1 MALVRSDLHSV
12 ANTIFRKYFLTCDA
26 FDPEST
32 CTIFVQPFPS
42 EMKVKYLLI
51 PLFSNF
57 SYGDWCGFPWKQNST
72 LLILIKGRKTDGVI
86 LRSWFTSSRLVS

>member
-12 ANTIFRKYFLTCDA
+12 VNTIFRIKFLTCDA

-42 EMKVKYLLI
+42 EVKVKYLLI
-51 PLFSNF
+51 ALFSQF
-57 SYGDWCGFPWKQNST
+57 FVWRLVWVEEVPTWVPKETNSA
-72 LLILIKGRKTDGVI
+72 LLILIKGRKTNGVKNI
-86 LRSWFTSSRLVS
+86 